1 MVRIRSVLVIYFIY
15 ITLYML
21 TLLISLPHLSP
32 LVTIRLLSKSL
43 SFCFVNEFICI
54 NLILKLYPLSDI
66 IGNLSFSV
74 WLPSL
79 SMIISTSLHVAGK
92 GIISLRHTSIRGV
105 YDIFPAV
112 WPINSARHSL
122 APSSCCKW
130 HHFTPFNGW
139 IILYCAYIRTI
150 SSLPVTLMM
159 DFMVASINRAWLR
172 KTVLQW
178 RLGACIILNY
188 GFFPRE
194 EAQKWDSWIMW

>member
-1 MVRIRSVLVIYFIY
+1 MLRIRSVSVIYFMY
-15 ITLYML
+15 VTLYML

-32 LVTIRLLSKSL
+32 LVTIKLLSKSL

-54 NLILKLYPLSDI
+54 NLILKLYLLSDI

-92 GIISLRHTSIRGV
+92 GFISLRHTSIRDV

-112 WPINSARHSL
+112 WPTQHDTL
-122 APSSCCKW
+122 ELHPSCCKW
-130 HHFTPFNGW
+130 HRFTPFNGW
-139 IILYCAYIRTI
+139 IILHCAYIRTI

-159 DFMVASINRAWLR
+159 DFMVASINTAWLR

-188 GFFPRE
+188 GFFSHE
-194 EAQKWDSWIMW
+194 EAQEWDSWIMW